1 MLRFLRY
8 LASALLVVAGIA
20 LVLGWWLLHRPLPE
34 LDGSITIPELHQ
46 AVLVDRD
53 VRGVPRIRADSM
65 EDMVT
70 AQGYVMAQ
78 DRLWQMDL
86 LRRVAAGD
94 LAEIFGPGPMDAALQ
109 LDRENRTLGLR
120 KAAER
125 GVSDLTPDAR
135 ALVEAYSRGVNRYIQ
150 DHSGRLPLEFV
161 LLRYRPRPWTPA
173 DTLLINLYM
182 WKSLT
187 SSWKSD
193 LNRASITER
202 VGPARARDLYVVDS
216 PLDHFIVGA
225 PAAGGKSTPSAG
237 ISGLRKH
244 DAQPAEIQTA
254 AFAGPYKP
262 ASVASAQPSREWIEA
277 QEFLAQF
284 NEQIPGLIGSN
295 NWVVSGAHTASGK
308 PLLANDPHL
317 GLSIPCIWYMV
328 HLQSPGYNAE
338 GFDLPGTP
346 LLIIGH
352 NDRIAWG
359 FTNNGADVQDLY
371 VETFNPT
378 NPLEYRVNGAWV
390 AAKLRHEVIH
400 VKGRPDDSLDVVETR
415 HGPIV
420 RNEGVRAYALRW
432 TALEPGSMDFGYP
445 LLSRA
450 KNWSEFRDTMRH
462 VPGPAQN
469 AVYADVDGNIGFIVA
484 ARIPIR
490 KNGDGSIPVPG
501 ATDDYEWTGY
511 IPFDDLPQVLN
522 PPEGII
528 ATANARTVGPGY
540 HGFLTDR
547 WANPYRTQRIY
558 ELLES
563 NKSLKPED
571 FNTIQNDILSLP
583 DRFLAEQLVH
593 AAQIR
598 PPSDPRAQECLRR
611 LTNFD
616 GLAKQDSV
624 EISFLEYSRHMLYQN
639 LLKPYLGSEAGIYE
653 WWDFTNAYESVWL
666 RDKVFLENVLRDRPA
681 IWLPHQFAN
690 YDDLLMASADQ
701 AVAALQVQSRNPD
714 RTGWHWGEVN
724 PLFMPHP
731 LGRSGFL
738 RPFLSLGPMPQSGS
752 IDTVKAMGHGH
763 GPSMRFVADLSNF
776 DNSLMEIT
784 TGESGQYGSP
794 YYQDQ
799 FNPWYEGHA
808 LPAPFSDVAEVR
820 VQIHRLRL
828 LPGATAPDTSH

>member
-1 MLRFLRY
+1 LARFLRY
-8 LASALLVVAGIA
+8 LASALLLAAGLA
-20 LVLGWWLLHRPLPE
+20 LVVGWWLLHRPLPE
-34 LDGSITIPELHQ
+34 LDGSVTIPELHQ

-53 VRGVPRIRADSM
+53 QHGVPRIRADSL
-65 EDMVT
+65 EDLVT

-94 LAEIFGPGPMDAALQ
+94 LAEIFGPGPLDSALQ

-120 KAAER
+120 EAADR
-125 GVSDLTPDAR
+125 GVLELNPDVR
-135 ALVEAYSRGVNRYIQ
+135 VLLDAYSRGVNRYIQ
-150 DHSGRLPLEFV
+150 DYSGKLPLEFT
-161 LLRYRPRPWTPA
+161 LLRYSPRPWTPA

-187 SSWKSD
+187 STWKSE
-193 LNRASITER
+193 LNRASISER
-202 VGPARARDLYVVDS
+202 VGPERAKDLYVVDS

-225 PAAGGKSTPSAG
+225 PAAGGKAMPSAG
-237 ISGLRKH
+237 ISELEKGDTH
-244 DAQPAEIQTA
+244 PAEIHSSA
-254 AFAGPYKP
+254 SSAGYDP
-262 ASVASAQPSREWIEA
+262 APVPATPPSPEWIEA
-277 QEFLAQF
+277 REFLSQF
-284 NEQIPGLIGSN
+284 NEQIPAMVGSN
-295 NWVVSGAHTASGK
+295 NWVVNGSRTYSGK

-317 GLSIPCIWYMV
+317 GLGVPCIWYMV
-328 HLQSPGYNAE
+328 HLESPGFNAE

-371 VETFNPT
+371 IETFNPT

-400 VKGRPDDSLDVVETR
+400 VKGRPDDALDVFETR

-420 RNEGVRAYALRW
+420 RSEGVRAYALRW
-432 TALEPGSMDFGYP
+432 TATQPGAIDFGYP

-450 KNWSEFRDTMRH
+450 KNWSEFRDVMRH

-490 KNGDGSIPVPG
+490 KNGDGSVPVPG
-501 ATDDYEWTGY
+501 DTDDYEWTGY

-540 HGFLTDR
+540 HGFLTNR
-547 WANPYRTQRIY
+547 WLSPYRTERIY
-558 ELLES
+558 ELLE
-563 NKSLKPED
+563 NHKGLKPED
-571 FNTIQNDILSLP
+571 FDTIQTDILSLP
-583 DRFLAEQLVH
+583 DRFLAEQLVR
-593 AAQIR
+593 AAQSR
-598 PPSDPRAQECLRR
+598 PPGDPRARECVRR
-611 LTNFD
+611 LAHFD

-624 EISFLEYSRHMLYQN
+624 EVSFLEYTRHMLFQN
-639 LLKPYLGSEAGIYE
+639 LLKPYLGSDAGIYE
-653 WWDFTNAYESVWL
+653 WWDFTNPYESVWL

-681 IWLPHQFAN
+681 IWLPHQFTS

-701 AVAALQVQSRNPD
+701 AVAQLQVVTRNSD

-724 PLFMPHP
+724 PLFIPHP
-731 LGRSGFL
+731 LARSGFL
-738 RPFLSLGPMPQSGS
+738 RPFLSIGPMAQSGS

-799 FNPWYEGHA
+799 FDPWYQGRA
-808 LPAPFSDVAEVR
+808 LPAPFSDAAETKAR
-820 VQIHRLRL
+820 VHRLRL
-828 LPGATAPDTSH
+828 LPSETAPIVPH